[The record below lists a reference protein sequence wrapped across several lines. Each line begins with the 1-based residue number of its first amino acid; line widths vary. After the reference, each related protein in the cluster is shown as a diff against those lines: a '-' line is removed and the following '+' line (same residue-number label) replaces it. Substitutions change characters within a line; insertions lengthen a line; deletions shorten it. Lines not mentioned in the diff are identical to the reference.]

1 MAECNEIVQNINLSK
16 YMSIFVETISEVK
29 NDNSDTFTKET
40 EKKVCVSKV
49 TETYLKKDQ
58 IIPIKFEDKQ

>member
-1 MAECNEIVQNINLSK
+1 
-16 YMSIFVETISEVK
+16 MSIFVETISEVK